1 MLIWV
6 QQHTARVQYAFD
18 LIFRQI
24 LGYTHPLSFTTD
36 KVLFA
41 NDTGVKLQYGGEK
54 HRSNTPFPYLRA
66 TPLLWQKGV
75 QQFDI
80 TVGTYNNCLT
90 LFEVEQKNA
99 ELPYDV
105 AAACFFLVTR
115 YEEYL
120 PHKPDE
126 HGRYRAEDS
135 IAFKHHFLQKPIVN
149 IWANQLKKI
158 VCGIFPQASFSPQ
171 QYWFLPTFDIDNAY
185 AFRLKG
191 TRRSLLATASDLLN
205 KRQNHNLQR
214 WQTLLWNGD
223 DPFDTYDLIENIHEP
238 YSPKPIFFWLLA
250 NYSKFDKNI
259 HHLNKDFQGL
269 IRHISHQHISG
280 IHPSYFASEKSNVL
294 KEEKKRLEEIIH
306 QPVIHSRQHYLRVQI
321 PETYR
326 QLIAEGIQADFTMGY
341 SSQIGFR
348 AGVCVPF
355 LWYDIE
361 HERITAL
368 KIYPFAL
375 MDVTLQQYLQLSP
388 AEALTQ
394 TTAIIN
400 EVKAVGG
407 MFCSLFHNESLSEYG
422 QWRGWVKFYKDM
434 VAEAATN

>member
-1 MLIWV
+1 M
-6 QQHTARVQYAFD
+6 
-18 LIFRQI
+18 IFRQI
-24 LGYTHPLSFTTD
+24 LGYTHPLRFTTD
-36 KVLFA
+36 KVLFI
-41 NDTGVKLQYGGEK
+41 NDTDIKLQYGGEK

-75 QQFDI
+75 QQLDI
-80 TVGTYNNCLT
+80 SIGTYENCLT

-99 ELPYDV
+99 ELPFDV
-105 AAACFFLVTR
+105 AAACFFLATR
-115 YEEYL
+115 YEEYW

-135 IAFKHHFLQKPIVN
+135 TAFKHHFLQKPMVN

-158 VCGIFPQASFSPQ
+158 VCGIFPHASFTEQ
-171 QYWFLPTFDIDNAY
+171 QYWFLPTFDIDSAY

-191 TRRSLLATASDLLN
+191 TRRTLLASASDLLN
-205 KRQNHNLQR
+205 KRQNNNLQR
-214 WQTLLWNGD
+214 WQTLLWDGN
-223 DPFDTYDLIENIHEP
+223 DPFDTYELIEQIHES

-259 HHLNKDFQGL
+259 NYLNKDFQEL
-269 IRHISHQHISG
+269 IRRIAHQHISG
-280 IHPSYFASEKSNVL
+280 IHPSYFSSERTNVL
-294 KEEKKRLEEIIH
+294 KEEKKRLEEIVNQTI
-306 QPVIHSRQHYLRVQI
+306 IHSRQHYLRLQI

-326 QLIAEGIQADFTMGY
+326 QLMAEGIQADFTMGY

-348 AGVCVPF
+348 ASLCTPF

-361 HERITAL
+361 NERITPL
-368 KIYPFAL
+368 KIYPFAV
-375 MDVTLQQYLQLSP
+375 MDVTMQQYMQLSP

-394 TTAIIN
+394 TKAIIQ

-422 QWRGWVKFYKDM
+422 VWRGWVKFYKDM
-434 VAEAATN
+434 VAAAVS